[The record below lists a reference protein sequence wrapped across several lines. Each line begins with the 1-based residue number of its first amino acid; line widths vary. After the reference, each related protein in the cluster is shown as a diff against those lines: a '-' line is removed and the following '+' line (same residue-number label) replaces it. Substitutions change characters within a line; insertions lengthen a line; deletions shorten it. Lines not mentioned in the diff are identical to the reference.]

1 MAKIKEPQELFA
13 LKLSKVY
20 AAEREIL
27 DILGELRKEA
37 QDDELKQRFEH
48 HADET
53 KQQIKNLEQAF
64 EALGEKPQKDT
75 KERVVEGL
83 RGEHNEFMRNG
94 AEPQL
99 VDAYLVA
106 AAIATEHHE
115 IAAYETLI
123 TMATAMG
130 EQDIVA
136 LLQENLEQERHTLQ
150 EAQSAA
156 ERLAQQLPQQT
167 PA

>member
-1 MAKIKEPQELFA
+1 MAKIKSPQELFA

-37 QDDELKQRFEH
+37 QDEELKQQFGH
-48 HADET
+48 HAEET
-53 KQQIKNLEQAF
+53 KQQIKNLDQAF
-64 EALGEKPQKDT
+64 QALGEKPQDT
-75 KERVVEGL
+75 KERVAEGL

-94 AEPQL
+94 AEPEL
-99 VDAYLVA
+99 IDAYLVA

-123 TMATAMG
+123 TMANAMG
-130 EQDIVA
+130 EQDIIA
-136 LLQENLEQERHTLQ
+136 LLQENLEQEQHTLE

-156 ERLAQQLPQQT
+156 ERLAQQLPQQAT
-167 PA
+167 A